1 LAFSRTFFICLEGK
15 NTILLKCL
23 HKKLNGRKEMI
34 YFSCSKKFEF
44 NYWRLSVELNKD
56 ESSKLYF
63 FGIMI
68 QKKMFAIQIS
78 AK

>member
-1 LAFSRTFFICLEGK
+1 
-15 NTILLKCL
+15 
-23 HKKLNGRKEMI
+23 MI

-68 QKKMFAIQIS
+68 QKKIS
-78 AK
+78 AKQENMKTILEVTFLKNYILRVPQPTIQA